1 MQDRRFFVWF
11 GAFFLFTGCALL
23 IEGAL
28 EHRELESFRNEWMR
42 TDGVVVRKW
51 IVAATRTGPAASE
64 YRLQYQFTAASRTYS
79 SIVEVDPEEWE
90 SYREGGPVAVLY
102 PRPAPEK
109 SRLPS
114 EGGPPSGLGEMIA
127 GLLAAL
133 FGGTLAGWHFQRI
146 RESHGSLLPGIPILR
161 TLRNSAVWA
170 LRLGAALL
178 FIGIAE
184 SIPALQRLVIAME
197 PHETQYAALSAAVML
212 LGVPF
217 FIAGLAGRSSDSFS
231 LLEYKQAIRSGR
243 GRDPEWRR
251 RTRLLTGAA
260 LFTLGLAGI
269 FFAFGP
275 VWVKAGVIAAI
286 LYVCFKLVR

>member
-11 GAFFLFTGCALL
+11 GAFFLFIGCTLL
-23 IEGAL
+23 IQGAL
-28 EHRELESFRNEWMR
+28 QYRERERYR
-42 TDGVVVRKW
+42 TDWIPTQGSVVRRW

-90 SYREGGPVAVLY
+90 SYREGGPVTVLY
-102 PRPAPEK
+102 PQPAPEK

-114 EGGPPSGLGEMIA
+114 QGEPPSGLGEIIG

-146 RESHGSLLPGIPILR
+146 RESHAPLLPEIPILR
-161 TLRNSAVWA
+161 TLRNTAVWA
-170 LRLGAALL
+170 LRIGAALL

-197 PHETQYAALSAAVML
+197 PHETQYMALSAAVML
-212 LGVPF
+212 LGIPF
-217 FIAGLAGRSSDSFS
+217 FIVGLAGRGSDSFS

-275 VWVKAGVIAAI
+275 AWVKAGVIVAI
-286 LYVCFKLVR
+286 LYACFKLVR